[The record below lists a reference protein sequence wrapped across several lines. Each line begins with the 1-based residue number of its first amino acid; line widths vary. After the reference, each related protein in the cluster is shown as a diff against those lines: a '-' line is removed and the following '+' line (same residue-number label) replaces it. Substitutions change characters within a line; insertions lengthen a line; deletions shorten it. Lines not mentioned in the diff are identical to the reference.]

1 MLGLTCS
8 NLIGM
13 FIGWHI
19 VLENLKKKVLLM
31 PVEPWDGVKLVMI
44 LMKACSKLCNKPWE
58 GMFSFFVFSISCH
71 FVLNVT
77 KGNARVRKDSLCVQP
92 ITGAI
97 IPKTID
103 NLNWKYFF
111 FSKIVI
117 LFVYLLCWIWMHDS

>member
-19 VLENLKKKVLLM
+19 VLENLKKVLLM

-92 ITGAI
+92 ITRAI

-111 FSKIVI
+111 YPKIVI
-117 LFVYLLCWIWMHDS
+117 LFVYLLCWIWIHDS